1 MVRSAMKTVVTST
14 VSSDSHTSSF
24 ETLMAFIDEETEA
37 EGSWELAKI
46 SQVLRAEAGAGATVL
61 DSKFCPSAGFK
72 SSPLYSTPRCTVSS
86 GAPKDKASSSTFYL
100 WVLTSLSQYSSLAN
114 GTKEP

>member
-1 MVRSAMKTVVTST
+1 MKTVVTST

-24 ETLMAFIDEETEA
+24 ENLMAFIDEKIEA

-61 DSKFCPSAGFK
+61 DSKFCPSVGFK

-86 GAPKDKASSSTFYL
+86 GAPEDKASSDTFYR
-100 WVLTSLSQYSSLAN
+100 WVLTSLSQYPHRQTELRIHDSH
-114 GTKEP
+114 